1 MRLRCDPGSG
11 IIFQI
16 IADIRRGQ
24 IVRLEM
30 LNVSWSNTV
39 AMTSWTW
46 QCHIRALSDP
56 SMLLKCHHLTSTLG
70 EWMKRARIYRV
81 PFPKSLCSISSA
93 HWTGCWL
100 AACIRRSLCSIWA
113 CTTVRPARDGLF
125 TLDCSTV
132 SWMQSKR
139 SNLLDK
145 YTVAWC
151 QFLFSRWMW
160 VPGVHT
166 RFNEHVGNI
175 SLNSR
180 SCCCALEPIL
190 WCFNNME
197 GDFPGPFGEN
207 NCLLCKNWIDIGNE
221 PLSGTALH
229 VGPNICMPTAMKV
242 LNKKLWSMSEIV
254 WNRQICLHRT

>member
-24 IVRLEM
+24 IVRREM
-30 LNVSWSNTV
+30 LNVSWSNTL

-81 PFPKSLCSISSA
+81 PFPKSLCSVSSA

-151 QFLFSRWMW
+151 QFLFSGRSYKIQWTC
-160 VPGVHT
+160 GKHLT
-166 RFNEHVGNI
+166 ELKELLLRTGAD
-175 SLNSR
+175 SLVLQQYGGR
-180 SCCCALEPIL
+180 LPWALWRKQLP
-190 WCFNNME
+190 
-197 GDFPGPFGEN
+197 PVQ
-207 NCLLCKNWIDIGNE
+207 K
-221 PLSGTALH
+221 
-229 VGPNICMPTAMKV
+229 
-242 LNKKLWSMSEIV
+242 LNRHW
-254 WNRQICLHRT
+254 